1 MTDSKHPSPPSENR
15 IEVVDC
21 LRGIAVLSVC
31 VSHFM
36 AANCGLA
43 ADSFIRY
50 VGTHGWLGVEIFFV
64 ISGFIIP
71 YSLHRSGYQ
80 LSDYPKF
87 LLKRVL
93 RLDPPYLLAV
103 LLAIVVGWLAAQ
115 SSAYRGAPYQ
125 VSIPQVLL
133 HLAYVNTFFGY
144 DWVNAVFWTLA
155 IEFQYYLAVGLLL
168 PLIAHHSLAVRVALG
183 CGLGAL
189 AVLLP
194 EGRFIFHWLFLF
206 MLGMLAF
213 HWHAKL
219 AGRRELGFGLALLG
233 GGAWFTLGPLQ
244 ASVGV
249 ATALAIALVRLKA
262 RPLVFLGMISY
273 SLYLIHV
280 PIGAK
285 LVNLGGRY
293 VTGTLTSLALI
304 AAALGVSIL
313 CAWALYFCV
322 ERPAQRWSSKVKYRA
337 SPSPD

>member
-1 MTDSKHPSPPSENR
+1 MTESKQVGQAAENR

-43 ADSFIRY
+43 ADSFIRQ

-71 YSLHRSGYQ
+71 YSLHRSAYRV
-80 LSDYPKF
+80 SDYPKF

-103 LLAIVVGWLAAQ
+103 LLAILVGWIAAQ
-115 SSAYRGAPYQ
+115 FPSYRAEPYQ
-125 VSIPQVLL
+125 VSVPQVLL
-133 HLAYVNTFFGY
+133 HLAYINTFFGY
-144 DWVNAVFWTLA
+144 EWVNAVFWTLA
-155 IEFQYYLAVGLLL
+155 IEFQYYLAVGLLF
-168 PLIAHHSLAVRVALG
+168 PVVAHRSLAVRVALG
-183 CGLGAL
+183 LVLGVL

-194 EGRFIFHWLFLF
+194 EKRFLFSWLFLF

-219 AGRRELGFGLALLG
+219 IGRYALIVGLVVLGAGCVV
-233 GGAWFTLGPLQ
+233 TLGSLR

-249 ATALAIALVRLKA
+249 MTALVIALVQFKA
-262 RPLVFLGMISY
+262 RPLMFLGMISY

-280 PIGAK
+280 PIGCK

-293 VTGTLTSLALI
+293 VTNPAMSLALI
-304 AAALGVSIL
+304 AAALGAVVFG
-313 CAWALYFCV
+313 AWVLYICV
-322 ERPAQRWSSKVKYRA
+322 ERPAQRWSSAVKYRSRAKA
-337 SPSPD
+337 S

>member
-1 MTDSKHPSPPSENR
+1 MTEPKQTSVASENR
-15 IEVVDC
+15 IQVVDC

-43 ADSFIRY
+43 ADSFIRQ

-80 LSDYPKF
+80 LADYPKF

-103 LLAIVVGWLAAQ
+103 LLAIVVGWVAAQ
-115 SSAYRGAPYQ
+115 SSGYRGEPYQ
-125 VSIPQVLL
+125 VSVPQVLL
-133 HLAYVNTFFGY
+133 HLAYINTFFGY
-144 DWVNAVFWTLA
+144 EWVNGVFWTLA

-168 PLIAHHSLAVRVALG
+168 PLIAHRSLAVRVGLA

-194 EGRFIFHWLFLF
+194 EKRFIFHWLFLF
-206 MLGMLAF
+206 MLGMLSF

-219 AGRRELGFGLALLG
+219 AGSRVLGVGLVLLG
-233 GGAWFTLGPLQ
+233 AGAWFTLGPLQ
-244 ASVGV
+244 AAVGV
-249 ATALAIALVRLKA
+249 ATALAIALVRFQA

-273 SLYLIHV
+273 SLYLIHYPV
-280 PIGAK
+280 GTR
-285 LVNLGGRY
+285 LMNLGGRY
-293 VTGTLTSLALI
+293 VSGPATSLTLV
-304 AAALGVSIL
+304 AAVLGVMVL
-313 CAWALYFCV
+313 CAWALYVWV
-322 ERPAQRWSSKVKYRA
+322 ERPAQRWSSAVKYRPPA
-337 SPSPD
+337 AVG

>member
-1 MTDSKHPSPPSENR
+1 MTASNHPRPPSDNR

-21 LRGIAVLSVC
+21 LRGIAALSVC

-43 ADSFIRY
+43 ADSFIRQ

-80 LSDYPKF
+80 FGDYPKF

-103 LLAIVVGWLAAQ
+103 LLSIVVGWVAAQ
-115 SSAYRGAPYQ
+115 SSLYRGEPFQ
-125 VSIPQVLL
+125 VSIPQVVL
-133 HLAYVNTFFGY
+133 HLAYINTFFGY
-144 DWVNAVFWTLA
+144 EWVNGVFWTLA
-155 IEFQYYLAVGLLL
+155 IEFQYYLAVGLLF
-168 PLIAHHSLAVRVALG
+168 PLIAHRWLAVRVGLA

-189 AVLLP
+189 AMLLP
-194 EGRFIFHWLFLF
+194 EKRFIFHWLFLF
-206 MLGMLAF
+206 LLGMLSF

-219 AGRRELGFGLALLG
+219 AGPRTLGFGLVLLG
-233 GGAWFTLGPLQ
+233 AGACLTLGPLR

-249 ATALAIALVRLKA
+249 ATALAIAVIRLKA

-273 SLYLIHV
+273 SLYLIHY
-280 PIGAK
+280 PIGTR

-293 VTGTLTSLALI
+293 VTGPMTSMALV
-304 AAALGVSIL
+304 AAVLGLMVL
-313 CAWALYFCV
+313 CAWALHVYV
-322 ERPAQRWSSKVKYRA
+322 ERPAQRWSSAVKYRPCA
-337 SPSPD
+337 GAG